1 MITKSWLMDLFEG
14 TSNFRFYSNRIFRRN
29 LPDEPFRLWQGALP
43 KLCRSFPGAS
53 PSKHFT
59 SQFFKYN
66 SSCCHGQYFWSES
79 SKVKQQWKICHK
91 FQGWIMQDL
100 PHLNNLYTTGIRKG
114 TLHCTIITAGLKKW
128 KVNRPLGDW
137 IPDLALHNW
146 DYKLTIFTF
155 YCTNITLALEPR
167 FRGEDSKS
175 SQLIFGFK
183 SSYAVHLPISL
194 YAT

>member
-1 MITKSWLMDLFEG
+1 MLLAALLRLYVLTKTCHFFFNITPLFAIGFISEG
-14 TSNFRFYSNRIFRRN
+14 
-29 LPDEPFRLWQGALP
+29 
-43 KLCRSFPGAS
+43 
-53 PSKHFT
+53 
-59 SQFFKYN
+59 
-66 SSCCHGQYFWSES
+66 ES

-167 FRGEDSKS
+167 FRGEDPKS
-175 SQLIFGFK
+175 SQLIFGSQ
-183 SSYAVHLPISL
+183 SSYAVHLPICL
-194 YAT
+194 

>member
-29 LPDEPFRLWQGALP
+29 LPDEPFRLWQEALP

-91 FQGWIMQDL
+91 FQGSIMQDL
-100 PHLNNLYTTGIRKG
+100 PHLTQFVHNRHQNRHIALYNHYCGIEDLKSDTTLLSTSEIWCCTRQT
-114 TLHCTIITAGLKKW
+114 TL
-128 KVNRPLGDW
+128 
-137 IPDLALHNW
+137 LA
-146 DYKLTIFTF
+146 
-155 YCTNITLALEPR
+155 
-167 FRGEDSKS
+167 S
-175 SQLIFGFK
+175 
-183 SSYAVHLPISL
+183 
-194 YAT
+194 